1 MRRMFWSLAVSPL
14 MWQRDEASNTKIE
27 NWSHVSAA
35 EVAMEDGF
43 NKSFSCVQA
52 MSTAMISSQEPRST

>member
-1 MRRMFWSLAVSPL
+1 MRRMSWSLAVSPL

-35 EVAMEDGF
+35 EVTMEDG
-43 NKSFSCVQA
+43 
-52 MSTAMISSQEPRST
+52 